1 MKRHHTG
8 PIPPNGQRN
17 EDKALALFAAGK
29 TVAEVAAELG
39 LARGTARDYRTRAAR
54 RSAAVK
60 PARSQKYMA
69 YAPRCPVCGLRMFS
83 GSCEECLPTS
93 AVAYMRSGEP
103 AASMV
108 VW

>member
-39 LARGTARDYRTRAAR
+39 LSVGTARDYRTRAAR

-60 PARSQKYMA
+60 PARSQKYMGEF
-69 YAPRCPVCGLRMFS
+69 PKCPACGMRMFT
-83 GSCEECLPTS
+83 GRCDDCPKTD
-93 AVAYMRSGEP
+93 AVGHMRSGEP